1 MKCVKILRQQ
11 NVIAY
16 PTESMFGLGCDPS
29 SKNAVD
35 KLLNLKKRKI
45 DKGFI
50 LVASDY
56 NQVQMYL
63 NEKKISCLQK
73 KKMFLHWPGPVTF
86 VVPASTLA
94 PFWITGKF
102 NTVAIRISKH
112 IPIIQLCRM
121 FGKAIVSTSANVSSM
136 PPC

>member
-1 MKCVKILRQQ
+1 
-11 NVIAY
+11 
-16 PTESMFGLGCDPS
+16 
-29 SKNAVD
+29 
-35 KLLNLKKRKI
+35 
-45 DKGFI
+45 
-50 LVASDY
+50 
-56 NQVQMYL
+56 
-63 NEKKISCLQK
+63 
-73 KKMFLHWPGPVTF
+73 KMFLHWPGPVTF

-136 PPC
+136 PPCLTRSEVFKQFGKNFPLLDGNIGHQKHPSSIINIINGQSIRNVKK